1 MISLVKENSE
11 EVVNLI
17 PRSLKEEINTE
28 ISEFIEDMISL
39 AADNLNVDEW
49 ELSTHINE
57 ISFHNRLKQTIHSI
71 LGNALEDLIEEK
83 SEVLAA
89 EWEAH
94 YLPLLKDEYEYDGQ
108 VDASARRQDWATFID
123 MKEKDGDISEF
134 LAFHCDFDVESL

>member
-17 PRSLKEEINTE
+17 PSSLREEIDTE

-71 LGNALEDLIEEK
+71 LDNALEDLIEEK

-94 YLPLLKDEYEYDGQ
+94 YLPLLKDEFEYDGQ
-108 VDASARRQDWATFID
+108 VDGSARRQDWATFID